1 MTGERRLGG
10 LSGRSRRGRVLRT
23 GRCLLGVSV
32 QVEDVSGVLFSIFG
46 VWTEGTPAE
55 VKEWTRKQEKMPI

>member
-1 MTGERRLGG
+1 MTGEWRLGG

-23 GRCLLGVSV
+23 GRCLLEVSL
-32 QVEDVSGVLFSIFG
+32 QIKEVSGVLFSIFG

-55 VKEWTRKQEKMPI
+55 VEEWTRKQEEMPI